1 MINLGQGKRSVS
13 SVLTVFGRL
22 IRSRGWT
29 CWRPAQVEDQP
40 RKTNNFMG
48 SISWPLSSPLS
59 PSTVWFPESPFF
71 SPPAKCHSLLW
82 LSHIWGPNDKR
93 PETESEEKKK
103 EGRGGLVPPLT
114 TAAPLSP
121 CSEVW
126 LLQFSTGAALLPL
139 LPPQNCLGPG
149 VKVNGE
155 KGEGEKKEW
164 FPQSLSFRSSFLLL
178 KAELEGF
185 SWVSLYLFHNAYF
198 CILTEWDQAGDTWG
212 KKYS

>member
-103 EGRGGLVPPLT
+103 RRERWLGPASYNCSSTVPLLRSLASAVFHRGCFAPTAPTAKLPGTWGESEWRKRGG
-114 TAAPLSP
+114 
-121 CSEVW
+121 
-126 LLQFSTGAALLPL
+126 
-139 LPPQNCLGPG
+139 
-149 VKVNGE
+149 
-155 KGEGEKKEW
+155 
-164 FPQSLSFRSSFLLL
+164 
-178 KAELEGF
+178 
-185 SWVSLYLFHNAYF
+185 
-198 CILTEWDQAGDTWG
+198 G
-212 KKYS
+212 KKRVISSISEF